1 MSKHTVIFDFD
12 GTIADTLE
20 SVIEIINNLSDE
32 FGYKKI
38 TPEELPKIRGK
49 RPRDI
54 MRHVGISMFKL
65 PFVVKKTRREINN
78 RIADLKPAIELRPH
92 LVKLKENGCQLGIV
106 TSNIESNVQ
115 KFLQAN
121 NLDLFDFF
129 YSGKSIFGKEK
140 IINKILHDKRLTREN
155 VYFVGDEVRDIEAG
169 KKSKVIT
176 VAVTWGYNSA
186 EVLQKERPDY
196 IISEPSEL
204 EKILKI

>member
-1 MSKHTVIFDFD
+1 MSKYTVIFDFD

-20 SVIEIINNLSDE
+20 SVIEIINKLSDE

-38 TPEELPKIRGK
+38 TPEDLPKIRGK

-78 RIADLKPAIELRPH
+78 RIEGLKPVIDLRPH
-92 LVKLKENGCQLGIV
+92 LLKLKEGGCQLGIV

-129 YSGKSIFGKEK
+129 YNGKSIFGKEK
-140 IINKILHDKRLTREN
+140 IINKILHDKRLSKDK
-155 VYFVGDEVRDIEAG
+155 VYFVGDEVRDVEAG
-169 KKSKVIT
+169 KKAKVIT

-186 EVLQKERPDY
+186 EALQREKPDY
-196 IISEPSEL
+196 IINSPEEL
-204 EKILKI
+204 ERILKI

>member
-1 MSKHTVIFDFD
+1 MSKQTVIFDFD
-12 GTIADTLE
+12 GTIADTLG
-20 SVIEIINNLSDE
+20 SVVDIINMTSDE
-32 FGYKKI
+32 FGCKKI
-38 TPEELPKIRGK
+38 TPSDLEQIRGK
-49 RPRDI
+49 RPREM
-54 MRHVGISMFKL
+54 MRHIGISMFKL
-65 PFVVKKTRREINN
+65 PFVVKKIRREINN
-78 RIADLKPAIELRPH
+78 KIAELKPVTELRPH
-92 LVKLKENGCQLGIV
+92 LLKLKQNGFQLGIV

-140 IINKILHDKRLTREN
+140 IINKILHDKHLSKDK

-186 EVLQKERPDY
+186 EILEKERPDY
-196 IISEPSEL
+196 IVSSPAEF
-204 EKILKI
+204 EKILRI